1 MVETAS
7 AKALRQERS
16 WLCLTITED
25 HVSGGPRVRQVVKGD
40 EAGGVGR
47 GLRGQRQEADV

>member
-16 WLCLTITED
+16 WLCLTIIED

-40 EAGGVGR
+40 EAGGG
-47 GLRGQRQEADV
+47 GQGPQGPVAGG